1 MINEIDKREIW
12 SRKDY
17 IFDIYDFFCLA
28 SLKTFENNLTLEA
41 LSQEETLWKFVTTFG
56 IFWSGMIPIPPFL
69 RWSVRPSEQMSLVL
83 VLNSEPTFTLI
94 NQNDSQPSGG

>member
-1 MINEIDKREIW
+1 MT
-12 SRKDY
+12 
-17 IFDIYDFFCLA
+17 FFCLA

-69 RWSVRPSEQMSLVL
+69 RPSEQMSLTL
-83 VLNSEPTFTLI
+83 VIPFALI
-94 NQNDSQPSGG
+94 NQNDSQQK